1 MRFMI
6 IRKADAETESETD
19 AMPPVELLEAM
30 GEYNQS
36 MIDAGVMIDGAG
48 LRPSSYG
55 FRFSFENGEPTIID
69 GPFAEAKELIAGFTI
84 IEVASPEEA
93 IEWVKKWPKEDG
105 HGNVQLELR
114 RLYEMEDF
122 ADTIAQSEKYAE
134 SGFPEIQ
141 KQEN

>member
-6 IRKADAETESETD
+6 IRKADAETEAEGTVPEPS
-19 AMPPVELLEAM
+19 VELLEAM
-30 GEYNQS
+30 GTYNQS

-48 LRPSSYG
+48 LRPTSFGY
-55 FRFSFENGEPTIID
+55 RFSFDDGEPTITD
-69 GPFAEAKELIAGFTI
+69 GPFTEAKELIAGFTI

-114 RLYEMEDF
+114 RMWEMEDF
-122 ADTIAQSEKYAE
+122 AETIAESELYSE
-134 SGFPEIQ
+134 TGFPDI
-141 KQEN
+141 KQ